1 VILLATVAVI
11 LVTTAAF
18 SQSQRKTTSKAK
30 AISKAAAQAKT
41 RPAPAPAASPTGPV
55 QQWMQSL
62 TLREKIAQLV
72 VVPFYGD
79 PMHTSSREYRQ
90 LRDLVEKQ
98 GVGGLIVINR
108 VRFGAVGRAEPNAL
122 AAFLNRMQRAAKVP
136 LLVGG
141 DFERGA
147 SMRMSSTVPLPHA
160 MAFAATGNL
169 EDTRFA
175 GALTAKE
182 ARAVG
187 VNWVFAPVADV
198 NNNPLNPII
207 NIRSY
212 GEDPQQVAEHV
223 EAFLDGM
230 HSNPRY
236 PVLSTVKHFPGHGD
250 TEVDSHIDL
259 PVVTADRARMDAVEL
274 VPFRAAIQAKVDAVM
289 TAHLAV
295 PALAPDNAPATLA
308 PEVLDG
314 LLRKELGF
322 QGLIVTDALNMGAIV
337 KRHGPRDAPVRALK
351 AGADVLLMPPDP
363 VAAINAVYKAVQSG
377 EISRKRIDE
386 SVRRVL
392 IAKSRL
398 GLHRHRLVELNRVNE
413 ILQDPDDMARAEMIA
428 ARAVTML
435 KNQNNVVPLKDPAGS
450 SYFVLLESRTSTRG
464 QDLAEALRARVP
476 DAGIDF
482 VDPQMPAE
490 ALQKLLDRVPPQGT
504 VVVTAFVS
512 AAAYRG
518 NVALAANL
526 NSFVQKLTESGRRV
540 VLVSLG
546 NPYLL
551 RDFPEVD
558 AYLTTFSTAT
568 PAETA
573 TVKALLGEVA
583 IQGKLPVS
591 IPDVAPLGSG
601 LTTPGREQQ

>member
-1 VILLATVAVI
+1 
-11 LVTTAAF
+11 
-18 SQSQRKTTSKAK
+18 
-30 AISKAAAQAKT
+30 
-41 RPAPAPAASPTGPV
+41 
-55 QQWMQSL
+55 MQSL
-62 TLREKIAQLV
+62 TLRQKIAQLV

-160 MAFAATGNL
+160 MAFAATGNI

-182 ARAVG
+182 ARAMG

-198 NNNPLNPII
+198 NNNPSNPII

-212 GEDPQQVAEHV
+212 GEDPQQVAEQV
-223 EAFLDGM
+223 EAFLEGM

-236 PVLSTVKHFPGHGD
+236 RVLSTVKHFPGHGD

-314 LLRKELGF
+314 LLRKEL
-322 QGLIVTDALNMGAIV
+322 AS
-337 KRHGPRDAPVRALK
+337 RASLS
-351 AGADVLLMPPDP
+351 LM
-363 VAAINAVYKAVQSG
+363 
-377 EISRKRIDE
+377 
-386 SVRRVL
+386 
-392 IAKSRL
+392 
-398 GLHRHRLVELNRVNE
+398 H
-413 ILQDPDDMARAEMIA
+413 
-428 ARAVTML
+428 
-435 KNQNNVVPLKDPAGS
+435 
-450 SYFVLLESRTSTRG
+450 
-464 QDLAEALRARVP
+464 
-476 DAGIDF
+476 
-482 VDPQMPAE
+482 
-490 ALQKLLDRVPPQGT
+490 
-504 VVVTAFVS
+504 
-512 AAAYRG
+512 
-518 NVALAANL
+518 
-526 NSFVQKLTESGRRV
+526 
-540 VLVSLG
+540 
-546 NPYLL
+546 
-551 RDFPEVD
+551 
-558 AYLTTFSTAT
+558 
-568 PAETA
+568 
-573 TVKALLGEVA
+573 
-583 IQGKLPVS
+583 
-591 IPDVAPLGSG
+591 
-601 LTTPGREQQ
+601 